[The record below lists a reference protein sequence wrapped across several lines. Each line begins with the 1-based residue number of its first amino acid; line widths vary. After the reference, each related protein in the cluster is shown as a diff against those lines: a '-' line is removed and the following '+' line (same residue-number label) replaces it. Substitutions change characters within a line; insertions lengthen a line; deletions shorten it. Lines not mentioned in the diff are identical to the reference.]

1 MVRDIIVVLS
11 DRGIGRDVALVAI
24 PKVFSLDIPDRPV
37 LFSVYVTAE
46 QGRRA
51 TCACSGTSSAQEEPP
66 RF

>member
-1 MVRDIIVVLS
+1 
-11 DRGIGRDVALVAI
+11 
-24 PKVFSLDIPDRPV
+24 LDIPDRPV